1 MKEGSEQAR
10 GDVDLVFIK
19 KGDNIMW
26 DTMKDLIF
34 FCKICRT

>member
-1 MKEGSEQAR
+1 MKEGSEQGR

-26 DTMKDLIF
+26 DIMKHLSF
-34 FCKICRT
+34 FCKICKA